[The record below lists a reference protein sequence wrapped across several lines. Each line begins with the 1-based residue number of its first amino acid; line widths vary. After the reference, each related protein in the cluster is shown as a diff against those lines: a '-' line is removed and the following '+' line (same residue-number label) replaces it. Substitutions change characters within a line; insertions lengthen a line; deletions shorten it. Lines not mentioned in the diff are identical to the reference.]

1 MNTKIKIAVTGGCG
15 YIGSHAII
23 DLLNS
28 GYDVISVDSLANS
41 SEAVLDGIQKIT
53 GKRIINYRI
62 DLSVEN
68 SWREFV
74 SKEKDIQGI
83 IHFAALKAVGES
95 VQHPLTYYKN
105 NVGGLIEVLKWMK
118 FAGIPYLIYSSSC
131 TVYGQTNDL
140 PVTEATA
147 FGEATSPYGRTKQ
160 IGEWMLQDLFTGP
173 EQKAIS
179 LRYFNPA
186 GAHESA
192 LIGEAPTNPAL
203 NLVPV
208 ITETAIGKRDQFIVH
223 GTNYNT
229 PDGTCIRDYI
239 HVMDLANAHTK
250 ALNYLMN
257 HSDGL
262 PFDAFNL
269 GIGKGHS
276 VLEMIHSFELL
287 SGVKLNYQ
295 MGPRRPG
302 DTESIYADNTKAIQ
316 LLDWKPTRNL
326 DMILE
331 SAWKWEKNRMS

>member
-1 MNTKIKIAVTGGCG
+1 MSTKVKIAVTGGCG

-28 GYDVISVDSLANS
+28 GYDVISVDSLLNS
-41 SEAVLDGIQKIT
+41 SESVLDGIQKIT

-62 DLSVEN
+62 DLSVED
-68 SWREFV
+68 SWLELA
-74 SKEKDIQGI
+74 SKEKNIQGI

-140 PVTEATA
+140 PVTESTV

-173 EQKAIS
+173 DQKAIS

-208 ITETAIGKRDQFIVH
+208 ITETAIGKRDQLIVH
-223 GTNYNT
+223 GTNYDT

-257 HSDGL
+257 HSDSL
-262 PFDAFNL
+262 PFNAFNL

-287 SGVKLNYQ
+287 SGVKLNYKI
-295 MGPRRPG
+295 GPRRPG
-302 DTESIYADNTKAIQ
+302 DAESIYADNTKAIQ

-326 DMILE
+326 QMILE
-331 SAWKWEKNRMS
+331 SAWNWEKNRIS